1 MQKKKNNQN
10 RDFSIS
16 VRLFDERFDEIFG
29 LTKKNYKQG
38 LKEIDDLLRLKLGEG
53 IAEII
58 KKQKKNGR
66 K

>member
-1 MQKKKNNQN
+1 MPKKKINQN

-16 VRLFDERFDEIFG
+16 FRLFDEHFDKIFG
-29 LTKKNYKQG
+29 LTKKNYREG
-38 LKEIDDLLRLKLGEG
+38 LTEIDDLLKAKLGMG

-58 KKQKKNGR
+58 KKKKNGR